1 MDILNGGELDKKAE
15 LLSLKSIIFFDL
27 DGTLALSKM
36 DLDDEMAELLHKL
49 FGKKIVSVIGGGGFV
64 QFKKQFL
71 DRLMF
76 SAEEELRNLFVQPTN
91 GAKMYR
97 IRNGEWS
104 IEYNNTLFDAEKR
117 KITEAFSKAY
127 GDIGYIHPRKI
138 HGDVLEDRESQI
150 TFSALGQKAPLEEK
164 EKWKREENGLRL
176 KLKAALE
183 EYLPEFEVRVAG
195 TTSVDVTKKGIDKA
209 YGVGKLL
216 EILDSRVDDAVY
228 IGDSLFEGGN
238 DHAVFKT
245 GIDTIQVNHVDD
257 TKHIVGK
264 FLEANK

>member
-1 MDILNGGELDKKAE
+1 MDILNGGELAEKAA
-15 LLSLKSIIFFDL
+15 SLFPKRIIFFDL
-27 DGTLALSKM
+27 DGTLALSKA
-36 DLDDEMAELLHKL
+36 DLDREMAELLRAL
-49 FGKKIVSVIGGGGFV
+49 LGKKTVSVIGGGGFL
-64 QFKKQFL
+64 QFQKQFL
-71 DRLMF
+71 DKLAAC
-76 SAEEELRNLFVQPTN
+76 SAKELANLFIQPTS

-97 IRNGEWS
+97 FVDNIWQL
-104 IEYNNTLFDAEKR
+104 EYNNTLTEEEKSIIFSMFPQALR
-117 KITEAFSKAY
+117 DIDYIEPEITY
-127 GDIGYIHPRKI
+127 GE
-138 HGDVLEDRESQI
+138 VLEDRESQI

-264 FLEANK
+264 FLEADK